1 MGPMLARLVPRR
13 CRARQREAAGLVR
26 RRLQIACKP
35 GAAGKTRCVAL
46 FQSISDLI
54 GETPLLRL
62 GRLSDECG
70 LEILAKLEGG
80 NPAGS
85 VKDRIARSMVDEA
98 ERSGRLKA
106 GATLIE
112 PTSGNTGIAL
122 AMLAA
127 ARGYKLQLT
136 MPEAMSKERV
146 ALLKAYGANVILT
159 PGTLMREAG
168 AQAEALG
175 EEQPGAV
182 LLRQFD
188 NPANPAVHAA
198 TTGPEIWRDAEGRID
213 LFVAGIGTGGTIT
226 GVCKA
231 LKPRLPNLFSVGVEP
246 SGAAVLSGATPGQH
260 HIQGIGAGFVPKVLD
275 RSLVDRFV
283 ATSEEEAILAA
294 RRLARAE
301 GVLAGISSG
310 AALAAVLRLATEGRW
325 KGKRCVVMF
334 PDAGERY
341 VSTTLFKAMSS

>member
-1 MGPMLARLVPRR
+1 
-13 CRARQREAAGLVR
+13 
-26 RRLQIACKP
+26 
-35 GAAGKTRCVAL
+35 VAL
-46 FQSISDLI
+46 VESISDLI

-98 ERSGRLKA
+98 EKSGRLTP

-122 AMLAA
+122 AMIAA

-146 ALLKAYGANVILT
+146 ALLKAYGAEVILT
-159 PGTLMREAG
+159 PGTLMREAV
-168 AQAEALG
+168 AKAEALG
-175 EEQPGAV
+175 REQPGAV
-182 LLRQFD
+182 LLRQFE
-188 NPANPAVHAA
+188 NPANPAVHAS
-198 TTGPEIWRDAEGRID
+198 TTAKEIWRDTGGRFD

-226 GVCKA
+226 GVCRA
-231 LKPRLPNLFSVGVEP
+231 LKPQLPGLFSVGVEP
-246 SGAAVLSGATPGQH
+246 GGAAVLSGNPPGQH

-275 RSLVDRFV
+275 RSLVDQIV
-283 ATSEEEAILAA
+283 PITEEDAIGAA

-310 AALAAVLRLATEGRW
+310 AALAAVLRLATEPRW
-325 KGKRCVVMF
+325 QGKRCVVMF
-334 PDAGERY
+334 PDSGERY
-341 VSTTLFKAMSS
+341 VSTTLFKAMSA

>member
-1 MGPMLARLVPRR
+1 M
-13 CRARQREAAGLVR
+13 
-26 RRLQIACKP
+26 
-35 GAAGKTRCVAL
+35 AL

-54 GETPLLRL
+54 GDTPLLHLR
-62 GRLSDECG
+62 RLSDECG

-85 VKDRIARSMVDEA
+85 VKDRIARSMVDDA
-98 ERSGRLKA
+98 ERSGRLEP

-122 AMLAA
+122 AMIAA
-127 ARGYKLQLT
+127 ARGYHLQLT

-146 ALLKAYGANVILT
+146 ALLKAYGAKVFLT
-159 PGTLMREAG
+159 PGTLMREAV
-168 AQAEALG
+168 AKAEALG
-175 EEQPGAV
+175 KETPNAV

-198 TTGPEIWRDAEGRID
+198 TTAPEIWRDTGGAFD

-226 GVCKA
+226 GVCQA
-231 LKPRLPNLFSVGVEP
+231 LKPRLPALFSVGVEP
-246 SGAAVLSGATPGQH
+246 AGAAVLSGSEPGQH
-260 HIQGIGAGFVPKVLD
+260 HIQGIGAGFVPRVLD
-275 RSLVDRFV
+275 RSLVDRV
-283 ATSEEEAILAA
+283 MAISDDDAIRA
-294 RRLARAE
+294 VRRLARAE
-301 GVLAGISSG
+301 GVLSGISSG
-310 AALAAVLRLATEGRW
+310 AALAAVLQLANEPRW

>member
-1 MGPMLARLVPRR
+1 
-13 CRARQREAAGLVR
+13 
-26 RRLQIACKP
+26 
-35 GAAGKTRCVAL
+35 VAL

-54 GETPLLRL
+54 GDTPLLRL
-62 GRLSDECG
+62 RRLSDECG

-85 VKDRIARSMVDEA
+85 VKDRVARSMVDEA
-98 ERSGRLKA
+98 ERNGRLQR

-122 AMLAA
+122 AMIAA
-127 ARGYKLQLT
+127 ARGYKLKLT

-146 ALLKAYGANVILT
+146 SLLKAYGADVILT
-159 PGTLMREAG
+159 PGTLMR
-168 AQAEALG
+168 QAVVKAEELG
-175 EEQPGAV
+175 KETPGAV

-198 TTGPEIWRDAEGRID
+198 TTGPEIWRDTEGQLD

-226 GVCKA
+226 GVCRA
-231 LKPRLPNLFSVGVEP
+231 LKPRLPELFSVGVEP
-246 SGAAVLSGATPGQH
+246 AAAAVLSGAAPGQH
-260 HIQGIGAGFVPKVLD
+260 HIQGIGAGFVPSVLD
-275 RSLVDRFV
+275 RSLVDQVV
-283 ATSEEEAILAA
+283 AISEDDAIAAA

-310 AALAAVLRLATEGRW
+310 AALAAVLQLAKEPRW
-325 KGKRCVVMF
+325 QGKRCVVMF

-341 VSTTLFKAMSS
+341 VSTTLFKGMSA

>member
-1 MGPMLARLVPRR
+1 MAV
-13 CRARQREAAGLVR
+13 
-26 RRLQIACKP
+26 
-35 GAAGKTRCVAL
+35 

-54 GETPLLRL
+54 GDTPLLRL
-62 GRLSDECG
+62 RRLSDECG

-85 VKDRIARSMVDEA
+85 VKDRIARSMVDDA
-98 ERSGRLKA
+98 ERNGRLER

-122 AMLAA
+122 AMIAA
-127 ARGYKLQLT
+127 ARGYKLRLT

-146 ALLKAYGANVILT
+146 ALLKAYGADVILT
-159 PGTLMREAG
+159 PGSLMR
-168 AQAEALG
+168 QAVAKAEQLG
-175 EEQPGAV
+175 RETDGAV

-198 TTGPEIWRDAEGRID
+198 TTAPEIWRDTEGKLD

-226 GVCKA
+226 GVCRA
-231 LKPRLPNLFSVGVEP
+231 LKPRLPGLFSVGVEP
-246 SGAAVLSGATPGQH
+246 AAAAVLSGSAPGQH
-260 HIQGIGAGFVPKVLD
+260 HIQGIGAGFVPSVLD
-275 RSLVDRFV
+275 RSLVDQIV
-283 ATSEEEAILAA
+283 AISDGDAIVAA

-301 GVLAGISSG
+301 GVLSGISSG
-310 AALAAVLRLATEGRW
+310 AALAAVLQLAQDPRW

-341 VSTTLFKAMSS
+341 VSTTLFKGMSS